1 MRFIMKYT
9 DSHEWLKTTGNEG
22 VVGVSEYAQSELGDV
37 VYVELPQVGKKIHA
51 GEEAAV
57 LESTKAAADVYA
69 PITGTITEVNQAL
82 ENSPELINTSPE
94 SEGWLFKMAI
104 DDPSELDKL
113 MDEKAY
119 NAQFTA

>member
-1 MRFIMKYT
+1 MKYT